1 MTMAEYDLD
10 HMQLGLEALSLV
22 SKHARESER
31 PGLGNSWATTVE
43 LIVAA
48 MTRAA
53 AGGRHEEVS
62 DLAWH
67 LVRKAHR
74 APGNPECPASIAAA
88 RAVVAE
94 FIDGWPEWLAPYGR
108 K

>member
-1 MTMAEYDLD
+1 MTMTEYDQD

-31 PGLGNSWATTVE
+31 PRLGNSWATTVE

-48 MTRAA
+48 MYRAA
-53 AGGRHEEVS
+53 EGGRHEEVS

-74 APGNPECPASIAAA
+74 TPGNADYPASIAAA
-88 RAVVAE
+88 RAVAME